1 MLRRWLRNPLLWSP
15 VAAFAAQLILAGIV
29 GAVTGG
35 GDFPA
40 RR

>member
-1 MLRRWLRNPLLWSP
+1 MIARWLRHPLTLSP
-15 VAAFAAQLILAGIV
+15 ALALVGQLILAAV
-29 GAVTGG
+29 AAAVTGG